1 MCPSPF
7 GTSILEP
14 CFYLSNEFEINKL
27 SSRKKL
33 DELSNFLF
41 KSFEIDSGN
50 RLVSGA
56 EEINLIEFGFGGTD
70 LNDCI
75 QAQWNLSKLSGYK
88 RFTEP
93 KTICSIISVFLG
105 KREEISQNQNQKCK
119 FP

>member
-1 MCPSPF
+1 MMVEFQVNGIKYKRIKCEFLCYLVCPSPF

-75 QAQWNLSKLSGYK
+75 QAQ
-88 RFTEP
+88 
-93 KTICSIISVFLG
+93 
-105 KREEISQNQNQKCK
+105 
-119 FP
+119 